1 MSVMASERGFEPK
14 APGAAQIFG
23 NAGIGYMEKYGATE
37 EHMAKIAE
45 KNHRHRQVLPGC
57 MMQGAGGG
65 Y

>member
-1 MSVMASERGFEPK
+1 MLISLTWIHVDHVFSVMAGERGFEPK

-45 KNHRHRQVLPGC
+45 KNHRHR
-57 MMQGAGGG
+57 
-65 Y
+65 